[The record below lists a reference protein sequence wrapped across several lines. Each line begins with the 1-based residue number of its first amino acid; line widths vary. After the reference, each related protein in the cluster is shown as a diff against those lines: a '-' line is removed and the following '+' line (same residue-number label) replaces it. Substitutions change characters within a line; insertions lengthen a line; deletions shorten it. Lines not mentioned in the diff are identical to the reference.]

1 LRFLAISVR
10 EGESRQVSH
19 FEKKMAV
26 SPQVVVNLV
35 RDAHEFFRENNIDE
49 RYENMALDLIRR
61 YVSHEGLPRE
71 VDPLFAASLFVVT
84 RHPWSHPNPL
94 TKGDFATKIRIKE
107 SSLEW
112 YTESIIDR
120 LDFITLHDRNRNPYF
135 FDPEGTI
142 ASVVDSIVRSSVG
155 EEVVKSI
162 VKGGVVSPTALAD
175 KIVDRLC
182 SVVRIVPSA
191 FEHEI
196 HRHVQRKIEE
206 ESKRLLEQ
214 LEGR

>member
-1 LRFLAISVR
+1 MRFLAISVR
-10 EGESRQVSH
+10 EGELRQVSH
-19 FEKKMAV
+19 FEKKMVV
-26 SPQVVVNLV
+26 SPQVVVNVV

-71 VDPLFAASLFVVT
+71 VDPFFAASLFVVT

-94 TKGDFATKIRIKE
+94 TRGDFATKIRIKE

-112 YTESIIDR
+112 YTESITDR

-182 SVVRIVPSA
+182 SVVKIVPST
-191 FEHEI
+191 FEHEL
-196 HRHVQRKIEE
+196 HRLVQRRIEE

-214 LEGR
+214 LEGH

>member
-1 LRFLAISVR
+1 MP
-10 EGESRQVSH
+10 H

-26 SPQVVVNLV
+26 SPQMVVNVV

-71 VDPLFAASLFVVT
+71 SDPFFAASLFVVT

-120 LDFITLHDRNRNPYF
+120 LDFIVLHDRNRNPYF

-191 FEHEI
+191 FEHEL
-196 HRHVQRKIEE
+196 HRLVQRKIEE

-214 LEGR
+214 LEGH